1 MKKAHSWETPRSRGL
16 ERAISS
22 SAAARASETRSEAA
36 VAASDTAPD
45 GVADSSASR
54 RTRSEAADLASAR
67 CSDAAVLASATRS
80 LARSRLVISRAS
92 LADLGWVGRGSQ

>member
-1 MKKAHSWETPRSRGL
+1 MKKAHSCETPRSRGL

-36 VAASDTAPD
+36 VAASA
-45 GVADSSASR
+45 
-54 RTRSEAADLASAR
+54 TRSEAADLASAR
-67 CSDAAVLASATRS
+67 CPDAVVLASATCSDAVVLASATRS

-92 LADLGWVGRGSQ
+92 LANPILPEVN